1 MIHKTKDIFMQGYV
15 TENSDHFS
23 VIVFDSLLAEVWQF
37 FACVCI
43 CAASGEVN
51 TNTGSEYQYQR

>member
-1 MIHKTKDIFMQGYV
+1 MQGYV

-23 VIVFDSLLAEVWQF
+23 VIVFDSLIAEVWQF
-37 FACVCI
+37 FACDVCACVCI

-51 TNTGSEYQYQR
+51 TNTRSEYQYQR

>member
-1 MIHKTKDIFMQGYV
+1 MQGYV